1 MTQAEKEF
9 QELDDLFWKLR
20 KKFPNMTLEWPKQV
34 SKNRVDCRITN
45 LLYRDSLIRDVK
57 NRIEYVLSHNL
68 KEWEV

>member
-9 QELDDLFWKLR
+9 KELDDLFWKLR

-45 LLYRDSLIRDVK
+45 MLYRDSLIRDVK

>member
-9 QELDDLFWKLR
+9 QELDDLFWQLR

-45 LLYRDSLIRDVK
+45 MLYTNSLIRDVK
-57 NRIEYVLSHNL
+57 NVIMHYLNSDWKYNG
-68 KEWEV
+68 W